1 MSSAIDTV
9 LHEIQQS
16 LHGTD
21 PQQSDRLLELLRVP
35 DRRVFVTGQGRS
47 GLVAEMVAMR
57 LMHYGFDAH
66 AVGEATA
73 PSIQHGDVLLIV
85 SGSGRTPVSQAFAQI
100 ARDQGAT
107 IALITKDGT
116 SPLADAADVTVVV
129 AATPTTQFAGSLFE
143 QSALLLLDAAILQL
157 TDADAATY
165 TAMQARHTNLQ

>member
-1 MSSAIDTV
+1 MSSSIDTV

-21 PQQSDRLLELLRVP
+21 PQQSTRLLELLRVP
-35 DRRVFVTGQGRS
+35 DRRMFVTGQGRS
-47 GLVAEMVAMR
+47 GLVAEMAAMR

-107 IALITKDGT
+107 IALITKDGA
-116 SPLADAADVTVVV
+116 SPLADAADLVIVV
-129 AATPTTQFAGSLFE
+129 ASNPTAQFAGSLFE
-143 QSALLLLDAAILQL
+143 QSTLLLLDAAILEL
-157 TDADAATY
+157 TGADAAAY
-165 TAMQARHTNLQ
+165 AAMQARHTNLQ